1 MVYTAQALQVALPFL
16 WLGLLLGISFLE
28 APLKFRAPGIT
39 QGLGLGI
46 GRLVFTAL
54 HRIEMLLAILLLG
67 SYSLH
72 FPGLLLA
79 LLLALVVILLLY
91 QSVSLRPALNRRA
104 EQAIAG
110 NPLPTTYHHKAF
122 ILVESLKVFL
132 LLALGWLALLAYMK

>member
-1 MVYTAQALQVALPFL
+1 MTSIAQALQVALPFL

-39 QGLGLGI
+39 QALGLGI

-54 HRIEMLLAILLLG
+54 NRIEILLAVLLIG
-67 SYSLH
+67 SYALH
-72 FPGLLLA
+72 FPSLLLTLLLA
-79 LLLALVVILLLY
+79 LIIILVLY
-91 QSVSLRPALNRRA
+91 QSMSLRPVLNRRA

-110 NPLPTTYHHKAF
+110 HPLPITHHHKAF
-122 ILVESLKVFL
+122 ILVESLKALL